1 MSSRDI
7 EGENPLYLPQAK
19 TYAGS
24 AALGPRLVLSRPS
37 CPRPRPRLS
46 IEIERA
52 GKVAFAGSTAIS
64 RIRRPL
70 PSLVEWLFRD
80 NEFPHGCYLMT
91 GTGIVPADD
100 FTLEVGDE
108 VRITI
113 DAVGTLVN
121 HVAR

>member
-1 MSSRDI
+1 M
-7 EGENPLYLPQAK
+7 
-19 TYAGS
+19 
-24 AALGPRLVLSRPS
+24 
-37 CPRPRPRLS
+37 
-46 IEIERA
+46 EIARA
-52 GKVAFAGSTAIS
+52 GQIVFAGATEIA

-108 VRITI
+108 IRITI

-121 HVAR
+121 HVARDQIAYRWARCASRSTRPCSAPSRPTSGRWRRSAARAS